1 MQRICAIA
9 AALGA
14 LAAGS
19 AAGAQ
24 TIDDGFVGPGGLL
37 VLEVGADGEV
47 SVVSQSE
54 MQLTDA
60 AAQAVSAVPG
70 WLAPALAEN
79 LRRLEAGLQD
89 ELATLILDAG
99 DQVIDE
105 VGWTVAHMA
114 PEDLEGANP
123 ELIAINADLIYEAAP
138 ALPYVDLVEVGDGDE
153 RYTTCRYSILFD
165 GDEEQLELTREEYY
179 RWVVHPQREDG
190 LLRYT
195 DPSTG
200 GDFGPPGGQ
209 FFREYFWLDAF
220 DQRSYRL
227 QVALREP
234 NLVDAELL
242 TSVDFGGQAPAFG
255 ALDSF
260 EVDPI
265 ELLLDSETGETVAA
279 TFVWGG
285 NGCHSASK
293 PNASGWVYATTVPL
307 EAAAEA
313 GHDELLENMLA
324 AGGGNLEMP
333 YDVLTNN
340 AGYMGAPATVLE
352 VRDRIPFD
360 LDEDP
365 IPPLLESM
373 MYEVEVIDSAA
384 FSAAPL
390 VVEELIDPDPESEGD
405 EYTRSYPA
413 HLKLVIPSDQPLALY
428 QALVDR
434 SDEVEAFVEAGGI
447 LELHLATRAEDD
459 WSGMRMPT
467 GITCAGQSAA
477 DAASAIE
484 AGGYPLLAEAMGGAE
499 HLWDGTEVRP
509 GQGGTGTLPLD
520 EEMTA
525 LERLGWWVAQMLS
538 MRIAEQ
544 QVWSRSG
551 WVERAIE
558 PERIAWNH
566 FGNCGEL
573 QDMLTAA
580 GRTALIP
587 VMPVSTLADD
597 HVWNEFLFADGWHPL
612 QVSWSDAGWHLD
624 DYSVGMD
631 ADVGGGKTISG
642 LMGFRGDGWV
652 ENLLGRYETEVV
664 DDENHIDGDY
674 SHSVTLEA
682 TVLDGAGEPV
692 DGAEVM
698 VITEDYYDSSSAAG
712 CAWDYTDRLG
722 LVSIPT
728 GENNKYC
735 VQVRSSLG
743 TIGFSFDDPWLTAEE
758 TAEGG
763 QLFSKT
769 LSYDESLM
777 PLPPE
782 PQLALPDASLE
793 AGDPLLALNLIAERE
808 ILRGTSPLSGRT
820 FAESRGAG
828 ELDVYVVDAA
838 NLEALTAGEPF
849 QAALAEAAVSDGLL
863 ELPVP
868 AGSEWYV
875 AVSNARRQAAVQQV
889 LLDVALDTSPAAG
902 SGSGKGGCGCRA
914 AGRRQRASLPLLLLA
929 EILR

>member
-1 MQRICAIA
+1 MQRLFAIA
-9 AALGA
+9 AALCA

-19 AAGAQ
+19 AARAQ
-24 TIDDGFVGPGGLL
+24 TTYDGFVDPGGLL
-37 VLEVGADGEV
+37 VLEVAADGEV

-54 MQLTDA
+54 MQLIGA
-60 AAQAVSAVPG
+60 AADAVSAVPG

-79 LRRLEAGLQD
+79 LRRLDADLQD
-89 ELATLILDAG
+89 ELAALIAGAG
-99 DQVIDE
+99 DQVADE

-114 PEDLEGANP
+114 PEDLEQAKL
-123 ELIAINADLIYEAAP
+123 ELIAINADMIYEAAP

-165 GDEEQLELTREEYY
+165 GVEEQLELTREEYY

-190 LLRYT
+190 LLRYI

-200 GDFGPPGGQ
+200 GDFGPPDGQ
-209 FFREYFWLDAF
+209 FFREYFWLDVF

-234 NLVDAELL
+234 NLIDAELL
-242 TSVDFGGQAPAFG
+242 DSVDFGGQAPAFG
-255 ALDSF
+255 PLDSF

-307 EAAAEA
+307 EAAAAA

-324 AGGGNLEMP
+324 AGGGNLKMP
-333 YDVLTNN
+333 YDVLTSN
-340 AGYMGAPATVLE
+340 AGYIGSPASVLE

-360 LDEDP
+360 LAQDP

-384 FSAAPL
+384 FLETPL

-405 EYTRSYPA
+405 EYTRTYSA

-428 QALVDR
+428 QALVER

-447 LELHLATRAEDD
+447 LELHLATRPSDD

-477 DAASAIE
+477 DASVAIE
-484 AGGYPLLAEAMGGAE
+484 AGGYPLLAETMGEAE
-499 HLWDGTEVRP
+499 HLWNGSRISP
-509 GQGGTGTLPLD
+509 GQGGSGTLPLD
-520 EEMTA
+520 DEMTA
-525 LERLGWWVAQMLS
+525 LERLGWWVSQMLS

-551 WVERAIE
+551 WVERAVE
-558 PERIAWNH
+558 PERIGWNH

-631 ADVGGGKTISG
+631 ADVSGGKTISG
-642 LMGFRGDGWV
+642 LMGFRGDGWS
-652 ENLLGRYETEVV
+652 ENLLGRYESEVI
-664 DDENHIDGDY
+664 DDEDHIDGDY
-674 SHSVTLEA
+674 SRHVTLEV
-682 TVLDGAGEPV
+682 TVLDAAGEPV

-698 VITEDYYDSSSAAG
+698 VITEDYYDSSSAVG

-722 LVSIPT
+722 LASIPA

-763 QLFSKT
+763 QVFSKT
-769 LSYDESLM
+769 LSYDQSLM

-782 PQLALPDASLE
+782 PQPAPPDASLE
-793 AGDPLLALNLIAERE
+793 AGDPLLALGLTAERE

-820 FAESRGAG
+820 FAENRGAG
-828 ELDVYVVDAA
+828 ELDVYVVDTA
-838 NLEALTAGEPF
+838 NFEALTAGEPF
-849 QAALAEAAVSDGLL
+849 EAALAETAVSDELL

-875 AVSNARRQAAVQQV
+875 AISNARRQAAVQQV
-889 LLDVALDTSPAAG
+889 FLDVALDTSPADE
-902 SGSGKGGCGCRA
+902 SGKGGCGCRA
-914 AGRRQRASLPLLLLA
+914 AGRRRSTRPPWLLLA
-929 EILR
+929 QLLP